1 MQRIHF
7 VFFVNQNNPL
17 NSLTTQQIKDIYHG
31 DITNWKEVGGDSHD
45 IVAFQRPERSGSQ
58 AMMNYFMGDVSLKVP
73 LTYEMQSAMGGIIT
87 EVAQYYNEDGAIGYT
102 FKYFL
107 EGLNQEENVKILS
120 VDGIYPTVENI
131 KNQSYPI
138 STFLYCVTLKSNEK
152 ENVKK
157 LKEFLLS
164 SQGQYIIEKTGYCG
178 LN

>member
-1 MQRIHF
+1 
-7 VFFVNQNNPL
+7 
-17 NSLTTQQIKDIYHG
+17 
-31 DITNWKEVGGDSHD
+31 
-45 IVAFQRPERSGSQ
+45 
-58 AMMNYFMGDVSLKVP
+58 
-73 LTYEMQSAMGGIIT
+73 MQSAMGGIIT

-120 VDGIYPTVENI
+120 VDGIYPNVENI

>member
-1 MQRIHF
+1 MSVSVCHQFPAIAWGHIRSPGTEKKPDLEYQSVTCIF
-7 VFFVNQNNPL
+7 RTFFF
-17 NSLTTQQIKDIYHG
+17 ICIC
-31 DITNWKEVGGDSHD
+31 
-45 IVAFQRPERSGSQ
+45 A
-58 AMMNYFMGDVSLKVP
+58 
-73 LTYEMQSAMGGIIT
+73 SAALQYLGRRTDWRIT

-120 VDGIYPTVENI
+120 FDGIYPNVENI